1 MFSCTAESQYPLD
14 VDVGRFE
21 IFRRKSNCVS
31 CLIWEKLEMNPIIL
45 VLDTVVLNMFIK
57 LYISL
62 FFWHVVGQMIN
73 QQINQQ

>member
-31 CLIWEKLEMNPIIL
+31 CLIWEKLEMNPIIFCS
-45 VLDTVVLNMFIK
+45 VQRVVLPLNVLSK
-57 LYISL
+57 PRNNLL
-62 FFWHVVGQMIN
+62 HR
-73 QQINQQ
+73 